1 MKRIFFSSCVVFA
14 VVILTACEALSG
26 TMGKELIGVY
36 VLDASSDFG
45 PWQEQI
51 TITESS
57 VRYESG
63 NSDETL
69 SVVYEAEIEKA
80 RFGSFNGGEQRP
92 ANSIAENAAFPFFG
106 YLVIRLTKSDG
117 DGTGKVGGYNV
128 FRFARGEDNLW
139 IFTQGFKNGSTD
151 ESVYVNSLFSDAAE
165 AEEKITCA
173 NGWFDYAS
181 VGYEKQ

>member
-1 MKRIFFSSCVVFA
+1 MKRVFFSIA
-14 VVILTACEALSG
+14 VCAAVILTACEALSG
-26 TMGKELIGVY
+26 ETGKELIGTY

-45 PWQEQI
+45 PWQEKI
-51 TITESS
+51 TVTETS

-63 NSDETL
+63 NSNETL

-80 RFGSFNGGEQRP
+80 QFGSFNGGEQRP

-117 DGTGKVGGYNV
+117 DGTGKVGEYNV

>member
-1 MKRIFFSSCVVFA
+1 MKRVFFSIA
-14 VVILTACEALSG
+14 VCAAVILAACEPLSG
-26 TMGKELIGVY
+26 ETGKELIGTY

-63 NSDETL
+63 NSNETL

-80 RFGSFNGGEQRP
+80 RFDSFNGGEQRP

-117 DGTGKVGGYNV
+117 DGTGKVGEYNV

>member
-1 MKRIFFSSCVVFA
+1 MGRLRRKARKPGNF
-14 VVILTACEALSG
+14 G
-26 TMGKELIGVY
+26 TEPLFLGKELIGTY

-45 PWQEQI
+45 PWQEKI
-51 TITESS
+51 TVTETS

-63 NSDETL
+63 SSNETL

-80 RFGSFNGGEQRP
+80 QFGSFNGGEQRP

-117 DGTGKVGGYNV
+117 DG
-128 FRFARGEDNLW
+128 ARGEDNLW

-165 AEEKITCA
+165 AEEQITCA
-173 NGWFDYAS
+173 GGWFDYAS
-181 VGYEKQ
+181 AGYEKQ

>member
-51 TITESS
+51 TITKSS

-80 RFGSFNGGEQRP
+80 RFDSFNGGERRL
-92 ANSIAENAAFPFFG
+92 ANSVAEETDFPFFG

-117 DGTGKVGGYNV
+117 DGTGKVGEYNV
-128 FRFARGEDNLW
+128 FRFARGEDGLW

-181 VGYEKQ
+181 VGYKKQ

>member
-1 MKRIFFSSCVVFA
+1 MKRVFFSIA
-14 VVILTACEALSG
+14 VCAAVILAACEPLSG
-26 TMGKELIGVY
+26 ETGKELIGTY

-80 RFGSFNGGEQRP
+80 QFGSFNGGEQRP

-117 DGTGKVGGYNV
+117 DGTGKVGEYNV

>member
-63 NSDETL
+63 SSGETL
-69 SVVYEAEIEKA
+69 SVVYGAEIEKA
-80 RFGSFNGGEQRP
+80 RFHCFNGGERRL
-92 ANSIAENAAFPFFG
+92 ANSVAEETDFPFSG
-106 YLVIRLTKSDG
+106 YLVIRLTESDG
-117 DGTGKVGGYNV
+117 DGTGKVGEYNV
-128 FRFARGEDNLW
+128 FRFARGEDGLW
-139 IFTQGFKNGSTD
+139 IFTQGFKNASADGNL
-151 ESVYVNSLFSDAAE
+151 YVNSLFSDAAE
-165 AEEKITCA
+165 AEEQITCA
-173 NGWFDYAS
+173 GSWFDYAS
-181 VGYEKQ
+181 AGYEKQ

>member
-1 MKRIFFSSCVVFA
+1 MKRVFFSIA
-14 VVILTACEALSG
+14 VCAAVILAACEPLSG
-26 TMGKELIGVY
+26 ETGKELIGTY

-69 SVVYEAEIEKA
+69 S
-80 RFGSFNGGEQRP
+80 FGSFNGGEQRP

-117 DGTGKVGGYNV
+117 DGTGKVGEYNV